1 MPAAVKSLRARLGD
15 GDPAA
20 WRAALRVF
28 EQAHGR
34 PSELVEEEHD
44 PALLDPLDVVS
55 MSPLE
60 RGRLIAG
67 LLDRFP
73 QLAAL
78 APSQALVELPPLR
91 QD

>member
-1 MPAAVKSLRARLGD
+1 
-15 GDPAA
+15 
-20 WRAALRVF
+20 VF
-28 EQAHGR
+28 EQAYRR
-34 PSELVEEEHD
+34 PSELVDEHD
-44 PALLDPLDVVS
+44 PALIDPLDVAS

-78 APSQALVELPPLR
+78 APSRELIELPRKPR
-91 QD
+91 EAAG